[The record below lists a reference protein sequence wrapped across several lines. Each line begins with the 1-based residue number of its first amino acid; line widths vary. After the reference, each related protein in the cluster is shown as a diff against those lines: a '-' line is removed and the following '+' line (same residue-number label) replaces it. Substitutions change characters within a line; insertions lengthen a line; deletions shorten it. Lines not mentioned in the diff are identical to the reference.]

1 MRSLSWPQRRPLRR
15 IYVKLRME
23 IPRNVD
29 LMLIPPQRLSS
40 TRIGQGIPAQGWER
54 ASAEMTS
61 PVSGLKET
69 RLSRGTRLE
78 KFMKR
83 KTRTHKTSL
92 QGIATRA
99 ARLPVFAVSLA
110 TLRFGLFANTDI
122 QATGDIVWV
131 TAGNSIAA
139 YYANGTALPS
149 FNLIIE
155 QSWPSPGGI
164 LVSGH
169 SLYVPSDWW
178 ACCPN
183 RAFVYALLKREAY
196 YVFTTYNADTGSVT
210 GSSWYTI

>member
-1 MRSLSWPQRRPLRR
+1 
-15 IYVKLRME
+15 
-23 IPRNVD
+23 
-29 LMLIPPQRLSS
+29 
-40 TRIGQGIPAQGWER
+40 
-54 ASAEMTS
+54 MTS

-149 FNLIIE
+149 FNLITE

-210 GSSWYTI
+210 GSSWYTISAPFVPTGMAQSSTNLYVANQQGSIAKGGNLYFIKSIVTKAPYALARWVG